1 MSTTGTSG
9 VFAREYDA
17 IGRAVEAGF
26 AGGKLIAVSFPD
38 RVPEDAED
46 DHPVLDRIGDHLAAG
61 DERFDDVEIGLTVP
75 TDERRVLEAL
85 RELPVG
91 ESSSVSRLTRLAG
104 LDDNDAEDLE
114 LVTRALRENP
124 LPIVL
129 PDHRVEG
136 GPYATPGEVRTTLR
150 RVEGL

>member
-38 RVPEDAED
+38 RVPEDAEG

-136 GPYATPGEVRTTLR
+136 GPYATPGKVRTTLR

>member
-17 IGRAVEAGF
+17 IGRAIEVGF
-26 AGGKLIAVSFPD
+26 AGGKLIAVSFPAE
-38 RVPEDAED
+38 VPADAD
-46 DHPVLDRIGDHLAAG
+46 GDHELLDRLGDYLAG
-61 DERFDDVEIGLTVP
+61 DDDRFDDVEIGLTVP

-85 RELPVG
+85 RELPG
-91 ESSSVSRLTRLAG
+91 GDSSSVSRLTRLAG

-129 PDHRVEG
+129 PDHRVDG

>member
-17 IGRAVEAGF
+17 IGRAVEVGF
-26 AGGKLIAVSFPD
+26 AGGKLIAVSFPAD
-38 RVPEDAED
+38 VPADAD
-46 DHPVLDRIGDHLAAG
+46 ADHPVLDRIGDHLAGG
-61 DERFDDVEIGLTVP
+61 DERFDHVEIGLTVP
-75 TDERRVLEAL
+75 TEERRVLEAL

-104 LDDNDAEDLE
+104 LDDNDAADLE

-136 GPYATPGEVRTTLR
+136 GPYATPGEVRSTLR
-150 RVEGL
+150 HLEGV

>member
-1 MSTTGTSG
+1 MSTAGVSG

-17 IGRAVEAGF
+17 IGRAVEVGF
-26 AGGKLIAVSFPD
+26 AGGKLIAVSFPAD
-38 RVPEDAED
+38 VPADAD
-46 DHPVLDRIGDHLAAG
+46 ADHPLLDRIGDHLAGG
-61 DERFDDVEIGLTVP
+61 DERFDVVDIGLTVP
-75 TDERRVLEAL
+75 TDERRVLETL

-104 LDDNDAEDLE
+104 LDDNDATDLE
-114 LVTRALRENP
+114 SVTRALRGNP

-136 GPYATPGEVRTTLR
+136 GPYATPGEVRSTLR
-150 RVEGL
+150 RVEGM

>member
-9 VFAREYDA
+9 VFARQYDA
-17 IGRAVEAGF
+17 IGRAVEVGF
-26 AGGKLIAVSFPD
+26 AGGKLIAVSFPAD
-38 RVPEDAED
+38 VPDDAD
-46 DHPVLDRIGDHLAAG
+46 ADHPVLDRIGDHLAGG

-75 TDERRVLEAL
+75 TDDRRVLEAL
-85 RELPVG
+85 RELPPG

-104 LDDNDAEDLE
+104 LDDDDAADLE
-114 LVTRALRENP
+114 SVTQALRENP

-136 GPYATPGEVRTTLR
+136 GPYATPGEVRSTLR